1 MTTAPAPRR
10 PGRGRWVVAVLA
22 AAGVVGALALPTWV
36 LATAGTPVDG
46 DVALAVPGAVAA
58 PGTVAGA
65 LVLLACAGA
74 LALVGRV
81 GRWVVVG
88 VVVLAG
94 VLVAASAGA
103 VLADPSG
110 PAAAAV
116 AEATGVVPA
125 APQARVTA
133 WPVVA
138 AAVGAG
144 LVLLAGG
151 LARASAAW
159 LPASTRHE
167 APAAGTP
174 RPVGQAPDER
184 DDWDALS
191 RGDDPSRGDG
201 AA

>member
-1 MTTAPAPRR
+1 MTTAPAPRP

-22 AAGVVGALALPTWV
+22 AAAVVGLLALPTWV

-46 DVALAVPGAVAA
+46 DVALAVPGAAAA

-88 VVVLAG
+88 VLVLAG
-94 VLVAASAGA
+94 LLVAASAGA
-103 VLADPSG
+103 VLTDPAG

-125 APQARVTA
+125 APQARTTA

-138 AAVGAG
+138 VVVGGG

-151 LARASAAW
+151 LARASTGW

-167 APAAGTP
+167 APAAGARTP
-174 RPVGQAPDER
+174 AGGAPDER

-191 RGDDPSRGDG
+191 RGDDPSHADG
-201 AA
+201 TP